1 MREFQPES
9 LIEQLFK
16 RIRKEFKLGM
26 REYLIAIDA
35 VRSDDLGVTDW
46 ESLKEV
52 LLVVWCHSRAEQR
65 QFTDLW
71 EMATAEQ
78 KEFPRKSNALP
89 DVPER
94 TEITPAQEVQPL
106 PRQEP
111 IAVEQPSPEP
121 EHNLSPLPIQS
132 PLLPAEVDSSIELE
146 SYWPVSRRSM
156 QYIWRY
162 LRRPLADGPRTVLDL
177 QSTVEQVARQGFF
190 LEPVYQRQEV
200 NHAHLVLLV
209 DQGGSMIPFHR
220 FTRDLVET
228 AMDERSLS
236 HIGVYYF
243 YNVPAS
249 HVYED
254 QRLSVPV
261 SLDTVLAQCD
271 LETSVLIVSD
281 AGAARGHR
289 QIGRFKE
296 TTTFLV
302 QLRQRTNLI
311 GWLNP
316 MPTERWES
324 TTAEMISFVVP
335 MEQMDDD
342 GFSNIIDVIRGQTLF
357 ALHSGEP
364 DL

>member
-1 MREFQPES
+1 MREFQPEP

-16 RIRKEFKLGM
+16 RIRKEFNLGM
-26 REYLIAIDA
+26 REYLVAIDA
-35 VRSDDLGVTDW
+35 VRSDDLEVKDW

-52 LLVVWCHSRAEQR
+52 LLLLWCHSRTEQR

-71 EMATAEQ
+71 ETVIASQ
-78 KEFPRKSNALP
+78 KESPRKSGSLP

-94 TEITPAQEVQPL
+94 TERTPTQEVQPL
-106 PRQEP
+106 QHQEP
-111 IAVEQPSPEP
+111 IAVEQSPEP
-121 EHNLSPLPIQS
+121 EHDLSPLPIQS
-132 PLLPAEVDSSIELE
+132 PLLPVEIDSSIELE

-190 LEPVYQRQEV
+190 LEPVYRRREV

-209 DQGGSMIPFHR
+209 DQGGSMVPFHR

-228 AMDERSLS
+228 AMDEQSLS
-236 HIGVYYF
+236 HVGVYYF

-249 HVYED
+249 HIYED
-254 QRLSVPV
+254 YRLSLPV

-271 LETSVLIVSD
+271 METSVLIVSD

-289 QIGRFKE
+289 QIGRFKD
-296 TTTFLV
+296 TTAFLV
-302 QLRQRTNLI
+302 QLRKRTNLI

-316 MPTERWES
+316 MPADRWES

-357 ALHSGEP
+357 ALHSGESE
-364 DL
+364 L